1 MGDSEW
7 ATRNGRLG
15 MGSEAG
21 DSVRWTTATRILK
34 PAADGWR
41 RLGVGGRAGGSGGDS
56 DAAASGDLHVAASS
70 GSDSVASSDSDADSV
85 VVPAAR
91 DAI

>member
-7 ATRNGRLG
+7 ATRNGP
-15 MGSEAG
+15 GSQRQRAVNNGDSDPEASGCSAG
-21 DSVRWTTATRILK
+21 DDS
-34 PAADGWR
+34 GW
-41 RLGVGGRAGGSGGDS
+41 VGGRAGSGGDS
-56 DAAASGDLHVAASS
+56 DAVTSGDLHVAASS
-70 GSDSVASSDSDADSV
+70 DSDSVASSDSDADSV